1 METVIDINSR
11 IKSKIE
17 SGIITKT
24 DLSESL
30 GISRVTLDTRLDKG
44 NWKKGELFLLRSIA

>member
-1 METVIDINSR
+1 MEAITT

-24 DLSESL
+24 ELSEKL
-30 GISRVTLDTRLDKG
+30 GISRVTLDTRLSKG
-44 NWKKGELFLLRSIA
+44 NWKKGELFLLKSIA